1 MPILKRSGRPTRI
14 PSSSSGG
21 CHGRRR
27 PAHREAA
34 PSPATR
40 DQGGPVHSQPQRP
53 AASRRCNRHGAWAL
67 IPACVLLFA
76 GCSREAPPAPPQPVE
91 VSVLKVEPRD
101 TPVSFEYIAQTQSP
115 QEVNIVARVS
125 GFLDKQLYTEGAIV
139 KPGQVL
145 FQMDRRPFIAQLDSA
160 QAAWDKAKAAN
171 DTAVANLKRV
181 RPLADQNALSQKD
194 LDDATGNADTTAA
207 SVAQAQAN
215 VDTARL
221 NLSYTTIASPLH
233 GIAAAA
239 QQKEGTYLSPQNNLL
254 TTVSSLDPMW
264 VNFSVSENEFTN
276 YRDQVARGLLDP
288 PKDGR
293 YVVELIQVDG
303 SIFPQTGRI
312 TFVDPSFDPQTGT
325 FLIRVSVPNPQGA
338 LRPNQYVRVRL
349 KGATR
354 PGAITIPQRA
364 VQQGA
369 KGHFVWVVNQAGK
382 AELRPVVVG
391 DWYRDSWFISQGLAA
406 GDQVVVD
413 GTLRLA
419 PDAPVKVKPYVP
431 QPGALEAAPVTR
443 PAGATVSVH
452 FAAGEATLD
461 AEAMRLLKSL
471 APAMKGGRNPI
482 DVTGFADRRGN
493 RAANVALAKRRAI
506 AVREALL
513 AEGLPANRVRLQAP
527 REVTGSGSDLD
538 ARRVEIAAG
547 N

>member
-1 MPILKRSGRPTRI
+1 MDIG
-14 PSSSSGG
+14 PS
-21 CHGRRR
+21 RRR
-27 PAHREAA
+27 TQHY
-34 PSPATR
+34 
-40 DQGGPVHSQPQRP
+40 
-53 AASRRCNRHGAWAL
+53 AL
-67 IPACVLLFA
+67 ALLTACAYLFA

-101 TPVSFEYIAQTQSP
+101 TPVSSEYIAQTQSP

-145 FQMDRRPFIAQLDSA
+145 FQMDRKPFIAQLDSA

-181 RPLADQNALSQKD
+181 KPLADQNALSQKD

-254 TTVSSLDPMW
+254 TTVSSLNPMW
-264 VNFSVSENEFTN
+264 VNFSVSENEFKN
-276 YRDQVARGLLDP
+276 YRDQVAKGLIVP
-288 PKDGR
+288 PKDGN
-293 YVVELIQVDG
+293 YVAELIQVDG
-303 SIFPQTGRI
+303 STFPQTGRI
-312 TFVDPSFDPQTGT
+312 TFVDPSFNPQTGT
-325 FLIRVSVPNPQGA
+325 FLIRVSVPNPGGT

-354 PGAITIPQRA
+354 PNAITVPQRA

-369 KGHFVWVVNQAGK
+369 KGHFVWVVNPAGK

-413 GTLRLA
+413 GSLRLA
-419 PDAPVKVKPYVP
+419 PDLAVKVKPYVP
-431 QPGALEAAPVTR
+431 KPDSLEAAPATR
-443 PAGATVSVH
+443 APGATVSIH
-452 FAAGEATLD
+452 FAAGKAALD
-461 AEAMRLLKSL
+461 AEAMRLLKEL
-471 APAMKGGRNPI
+471 VPAMKGGINPI
-482 DVTGFADRRGN
+482 DVTGFADTTGN
-493 RAANVALAKRRAI
+493 RSANVELAKRRAI

-513 AEGLPANRVRLQAP
+513 AEGLPADRVRLQTP
-527 REVTGSGSDLD
+527 REVTGSGSDRD

-547 N
+547 K

>member
-1 MPILKRSGRPTRI
+1 MDIGLSQLPTQPYAWIL
-14 PSSSSGG
+14 
-21 CHGRRR
+21 
-27 PAHREAA
+27 
-34 PSPATR
+34 
-40 DQGGPVHSQPQRP
+40 
-53 AASRRCNRHGAWAL
+53 L
-67 IPACVLLFA
+67 PACALLFA
-76 GCSREAPPAPPQPVE
+76 GCSKEAPPAQAQPVE
-91 VSVLKVEPRD
+91 VTVLKVEPRD
-101 TPVSFEYIAQTQSP
+101 TPVTFEYIAQTQSP

-125 GFLDKQLYTEGAIV
+125 GFLDRQLYTEGSIV
-139 KPGQVL
+139 KEGQVL
-145 FQMDRRPFIAQLDSA
+145 FQMDRKPFIAQLDSA

-181 RPLADQNALSQKD
+181 RPLAELNALSQKD

-207 SVAQAQAN
+207 SVAQAQAT
-215 VDTARL
+215 VDTAKL
-221 NLSYTTIASPLH
+221 NLSYTTIASPLR

-239 QQKEGTYLSPQNNLL
+239 QQKEGAYLSPQNNLL
-254 TTVSSLDPMW
+254 TTVSSLAPMW
-264 VNFSVSENEFTN
+264 VNFSISENEFEN
-276 YRDQVARGLLDP
+276 YRDQVARGVLAP
-288 PKDGR
+288 PKDGN

-303 SIFPQTGRI
+303 STFPQTGRI
-312 TFVDPSFDPQTGT
+312 TFVDPSFNPQTGT
-325 FLIRVSVPNPQGA
+325 FLIRVTIPNPDGS

-349 KGATR
+349 HGATR
-354 PGAITIPQRA
+354 PNAITIPQRA

-413 GTLRLA
+413 GTLRIA
-419 PDAPVKVKPYVP
+419 PDLPVKVKPYVP
-431 QPGALEAAPVTR
+431 KPDALEAAPTTR

-513 AEGLPANRVRLQAP
+513 AEGLPADRVRLQAP

>member
-1 MPILKRSGRPTRI
+1 MAIG
-14 PSSSSGG
+14 PS
-21 CHGRRR
+21 RRR
-27 PAHREAA
+27 TQHYAWTLLAA
-34 PSPATR
+34 CAF
-40 DQGGPVHSQPQRP
+40 
-53 AASRRCNRHGAWAL
+53 
-67 IPACVLLFA
+67 LFA
-76 GCSREAPPAPPQPVE
+76 GCSREAPPPLPPMAE

-101 TPVSFEYIAQTQSP
+101 TPVTFEYIAQTQSP

-139 KPGQVL
+139 KQGQIL
-145 FQMDRRPFIAQLDSA
+145 FKMDRKPFIAQLDSA

-171 DTAVANLKRV
+171 DTALANLKRV
-181 RPLADQNALSQKD
+181 KPLADLNALSQKD

-221 NLSYTTIASPLH
+221 NLSYTTIASPLR

-239 QQKEGTYLSPQNNLL
+239 QQKEGAYLSPQNNLL
-254 TTVSSLDPMW
+254 TTVSSLNPMW
-264 VNFSVSENEFTN
+264 VNFSISENAFKN
-276 YRDQVARGLLDP
+276 YRDQVAKGQLVP
-288 PKDGR
+288 PQDGN
-293 YVVELIQVDG
+293 YVAELIQVDD

-312 TFVDPSFDPQTGT
+312 TFVDPSFNPQTGT
-325 FLIRVSVPNPQGA
+325 FLIRVSVPNPDGA

-349 KGATR
+349 NGATR
-354 PGAITIPQRA
+354 PNAITVPQRA

-369 KGHFVWVVNQAGK
+369 KGHFVWVVNPAGK

-391 DWYRDSWFISQGLAA
+391 EWYGDSWFISQGLAA

-419 PDAPVKVKPYVP
+419 PDATVKVTPYVP
-431 QPGALEAAPVTR
+431 KPDSLEAAPATR
-443 PAGATVSVH
+443 AAGATVSVH
-452 FAAGEATLD
+452 FAAGKATLD
-461 AEAMRLLKSL
+461 AEAIRLLKEL
-471 APAMKGGRNPI
+471 VPPMKAGTNPI
-482 DVTGFADRRGN
+482 DVTGFADRTGN
-493 RAANVALAKRRAI
+493 RNANIELAKRRAI

-513 AEGLPANRVRLQAP
+513 AEGLPADRVRLQAP

-547 N
+547 K

>member
-1 MPILKRSGRPTRI
+1 M
-14 PSSSSGG
+14 
-21 CHGRRR
+21 
-27 PAHREAA
+27 
-34 PSPATR
+34 
-40 DQGGPVHSQPQRP
+40 HSQLHRP
-53 AASRRCNRHGAWAL
+53 AASRRRTRHDAWAL
-67 IPACVLLFA
+67 IPAYVLLLA

-145 FQMDRRPFIAQLDSA
+145 FQMDRRPFIAQFDSA
-160 QAAWDKAKAAN
+160 QAAWDKAKAAH
-171 DTAVANLKRV
+171 DTAVANLERV
-181 RPLADQNALSQKD
+181 RPLAEQNALSQKD
-194 LDDATGNADTTAA
+194 LDDATGNANTTAA

-233 GIAAAA
+233 GVAAAA
-239 QQKEGTYLSPQNNLL
+239 QQKQGTYLSPQNNLL

-264 VNFSVSENEFTN
+264 VNFSVSENEFEN
-276 YRDQVARGLLDP
+276 YRDQVAKGLLVP
-288 PKDGR
+288 PRDGN

-303 SIFPQTGRI
+303 STFPQTGRI
-312 TFVDPSFDPQTGT
+312 TFADPSFNPQTGT

-382 AELRPVVVG
+382 AEVRPVVVG

-406 GDQVVVD
+406 GDRVVVD
-413 GTLRLA
+413 GSLRLA
-419 PDAPVKVKPYVP
+419 PDVPVRVKPYVP
-431 QPGALEAAPVTR
+431 KPDSPEAAPPTR
-443 PAGATVSVH
+443 TAGATVSVH
-452 FAAGEATLD
+452 FAASQATLD
-461 AEAMRLLKSL
+461 AEAMRLLKEL
-471 APAMKGGRNPI
+471 APAMKAGVNPI
-482 DVTGFADRRGN
+482 DVTGFAASTGN
-493 RAANVALAKRRAI
+493 RTANIELAKRRAT
-506 AVREALL
+506 AVRDALL
-513 AEGLPANRVRLQAP
+513 AEGVPAGRVRVQAP
-527 REVTGSGSDLD
+527 REVTGSGSDRD

-547 N
+547 K